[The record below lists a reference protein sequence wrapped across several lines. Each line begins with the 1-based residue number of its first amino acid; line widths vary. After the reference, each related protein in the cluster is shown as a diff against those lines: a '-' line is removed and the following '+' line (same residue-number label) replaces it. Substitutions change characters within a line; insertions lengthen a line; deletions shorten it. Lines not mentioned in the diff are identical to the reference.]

1 MTIACKFGGSSVAS
15 SEQIQKVR
23 AIVDSDPERRFIVV
37 SAPGKRHDGDQKVT
51 DLLYLAHETAKAGLS
66 PEDIISKI
74 GARFQEIVE
83 GLGVDLD
90 ISSDLA
96 EIQGKIGS
104 SRDYAASRG
113 EYLNGK
119 LMAGVLSATFVD
131 PINHIFLDGQ
141 GNLEEEKSYESL
153 SKALSGEGR
162 YVIPGFYAASPDG
175 EVVTFSRGGSD
186 ITGAVVARSAR
197 AEVYENWTDV
207 CGLLMAD
214 PRVVDNPR
222 NIEEVSYHELREL
235 SYMGAQVLHD
245 EAIFPVKSQGI
256 PIHIRN
262 TNEPDHPGT
271 RIVDKVKYRG
281 VPIVGLAGK
290 KDFEIIYIQK
300 TLMNKIVG
308 FGRRLLGIFESHQI
322 SFEHLPSGIDNLSV
336 VVSTESMG
344 KHRES
349 VLADIQKI
357 LSPDEVTCFEGIALI
372 AVVGAGMAF
381 HPGIAATVLKS
392 LAEEGVNVRL
402 MDQGASELSIIIGV
416 ENPDFARAL
425 NSIYKAFIVD

>member
-1 MTIACKFGGSSVAS
+1 MSIACKFGGTSVAS
-15 SEQIQKVR
+15 SEQIQKVKS
-23 AIVDSDPERRFIVV
+23 IIDSDSARRFIVV
-37 SAPGKRHDGDQKVT
+37 SAPGKRHPEDQKVT
-51 DLLYLAHETAKAGLS
+51 DLLYLAHETSKAGLA
-66 PEDIISKI
+66 PDDIIEKI
-74 GARFQEIVE
+74 GTRFQEIVD
-83 GLGVDLD
+83 GLGVELD
-90 ISSDLA
+90 IPSLMT
-96 EIQGKIGS
+96 EIKGQIGT
-104 SRDYAASRG
+104 SREYAASRG
-113 EYLNGK
+113 EYLNGRVIAAALGAK
-119 LMAGVLSATFVD
+119 FIEPLH
-131 PINHIFLDGQ
+131 HIFLDSQ
-141 GNLEEEKSYESL
+141 GNLEEEKSYSSL
-153 SKALSGEGR
+153 GDALSGPGK
-162 YVIPGFYAASPDG
+162 YVIPGFYAASPQG

-186 ITGAVVARSAR
+186 ITGAIVARSVK

-214 PRVVDNPR
+214 PRIVASPR

-245 EAIFPVKSQGI
+245 EAVFPVKSQGI
-256 PIHIRN
+256 PIHIKN
-262 TNEPDHPGT
+262 TNEPEHPGT

-300 TLMNKIVG
+300 TLMNKAIG

-322 SFEHLPSGIDNLSV
+322 SFEHLPSGIDNVSV
-336 VVSTESMG
+336 VVASESIA

-349 VLADIQKI
+349 VLADIDKI

-381 HPGIAATVLKS
+381 HPGIAATVLTA
-392 LAEEGVNVRL
+392 LAEEGINVRL

-416 ENPDFARAL
+416 ENPDFSRAL

>member
-1 MTIACKFGGSSVAS
+1 MSIACKFGGSSVAS

-23 AIVDSDPERRFIVV
+23 GIVDANLDRRYIVV
-37 SAPGKRHDGDQKVT
+37 SAPGKRHDEDQKVT

-66 PEDIISKI
+66 PSEIIAKI
-74 GARFQEIVE
+74 GSRYQEIVD
-83 GLGVDLD
+83 GLNVKLD
-90 ISSDLA
+90 ISKDLE
-96 EIQGKIGS
+96 EIQKEIGT

-119 LMAGVLSATFVD
+119 VISAVLGASFID
-131 PINHIFLDGQ
+131 PIEHIFMDGQ
-141 GNLEEEKSYESL
+141 GNLEEEKTYKSL
-153 SKALSGEGR
+153 GSALSGEGR
-162 YVIPGFYAASPDG
+162 YVIPGFYASSPEG

-186 ITGAVVARSAR
+186 ITGAIVARSVQ

-214 PRVVDNPR
+214 PRVVDSPR
-222 NIEEVSYHELREL
+222 NIEEVSYYELREL

-256 PIHIRN
+256 PIHLRN
-262 TNEPDHPGT
+262 TNEPEHPGT
-271 RIVDKVKYRG
+271 RIVDKVKYRA

-300 TLMNKIVG
+300 TLMNKIIG

-336 VVSTESMG
+336 VVSSDSIS
-344 KHRES
+344 KHRDS
-349 VLADIQKI
+349 VLADIRKT
-357 LSPDEVTCFEGIALI
+357 LDPDEVTCFEGIALI

-381 HPGIAATVLKS
+381 HPGIAATVLKA
-392 LAEEGVNVRL
+392 LADEGVNVRL

-416 ENPDFARAL
+416 ENPDFDRAL
-425 NSIYKAFIVD
+425 NSIYKAFIID